1 VAGVAVDQFAAQL
14 VDLGMTGLLIGY
26 LVRQNIQTSKINKEL
41 QDKYEVLLERAI
53 SALQEISN
61 RP

>member
-1 VAGVAVDQFAAQL
+1 MDQFAAQL

>member
-1 VAGVAVDQFAAQL
+1 MDQFAAQL

-41 QDKYEVLLERAI
+41 QDKYEALLERAI

-61 RP
+61 RS

>member
-1 VAGVAVDQFAAQL
+1 MDQFAAQL

-41 QDKYEVLLERAI
+41 QDKYEALLERAI